1 MTFQEIIKNCPTTD
15 YSSIYVFIGEDCV
28 WDYKERDK
36 SIMLISDQPCID
48 DEKVTLAEL
57 INYSKELETP
67 EDFLTLECE
76 YERQELKSFEWLE
89 NKLILS
95 F

>member
-1 MTFQEIIKNCPTTD
+1 MTRIFIIILLAFNGLGAV
-15 YSSIYVFIGEDCV
+15 YGG
-28 WDYKERDK
+28 
-36 SIMLISDQPCID
+36 IMLISDQPCID

-76 YERQELKSFEWLE
+76 QERQKLNTFEWLE

>member
-1 MTFQEIIKNCPTTD
+1 MILQEIIKNCPTVD
-15 YSSIYVFIGEDCV
+15 YSSIYIFIDENCV
-28 WDYKERDK
+28 WDYKEGDT
-36 SIMLISDQPCID
+36 SIMLISDQPCIE
-48 DEKVTLAEL
+48 DEIVTLAEL
-57 INYSKELETP
+57 INFSKELETP

-76 YERQELKSFEWLE
+76 NERQNLKSYEWLK

>member
-1 MTFQEIIKNCPTTD
+1 MTFQEIIKNCPTVD
-15 YSSIYVFIGEDCV
+15 YSSIYVFIDENCV
-28 WDYKERDK
+28 WDYKEGDK
-36 SIMLISDQPCID
+36 SILLISEHPCI
-48 DEKVTLAEL
+48 EEERVTLAEL

-76 YERQELKSFEWLE
+76 YERQELNSFEWLE